1 MGRERTWGWGGRSG
15 EVGTGDCGVCSGW
28 MNPQAPA
35 LSPARTSPQ
44 YRTSPHCRPP
54 GRPRSQPQLLLAM
67 SSSPS
72 SPFYL
77 LSTFPA
83 QEGGEEPGWSRD
95 CAPATAAWLRGHN
108 KAGTVPS
115 VPRSFGVLPQQPSLS
130 CVGAK
135 QCLVLGWRRGC
146 QARPLET
153 PSQAQEGQQHCQG
166 HRLHQRVAG
175 PWDDIEWCH
184 PCTGSPGSLHTASVA
199 LQPKRQVPALHPWA
213 ARTPCHPRGRAGLA
227 HGAMAAPRPCLAPQ
241 QAPGCPVPCLLPSPT
256 PGGLQW
262 REEPVLPWEIRV
274 LVDSTP
280 QPNKRSL
287 PLRLHTDISANI

>member
-1 MGRERTWGWGGRSG
+1 
-15 EVGTGDCGVCSGW
+15 
-28 MNPQAPA
+28 MNPQSPA

-54 GRPRSQPQLLLAM
+54 ARPQPLLAM

-95 CAPATAAWLRGHN
+95 CAPATAAWLGGHN

-115 VPRSFGVLPQQPSLS
+115 VPRSFGVRPQQPSLS
-130 CVGAK
+130 RAGAK

-153 PSQAQEGQQHCQG
+153 PSQAQEGRQYCQG

-175 PWDDIEWCH
+175 PWDDIERCH
-184 PCTGSPGSLHTASVA
+184 PCTGSPGSLHTASVT

-213 ARTPCHPRGRAGLA
+213 ARTPCPVGCQPKGCAVLA
-227 HGAMAAPRPCLAPQ
+227 HGAMAAPRPCLAPHKLPGVQ
-241 QAPGCPVPCLLPSPT
+241 SHASCPAPHRGGCSGVRSRCSLGKSQRWWMPPPNQTRGAHRFGCTRTSLQIFEQFIVP
-256 PGGLQW
+256 GLC
-262 REEPVLPWEIRV
+262 
-274 LVDSTP
+274 T
-280 QPNKRSL
+280 K
-287 PLRLHTDISANI
+287 T